1 MAELQG
7 DPGQVKSLS
16 TSLRLVSFFEK
27 KADLLSGW
35 SLLAREASGIEAEVE
50 AGPLKDQD

>member
-1 MAELQG
+1 MLQTSLNSRFLLNNRLEYVVDVAELQG

-27 KADLLSGW
+27 KADLLSG
-35 SLLAREASGIEAEVE
+35 
-50 AGPLKDQD
+50 